1 MLKTYGIQF
10 PDDLKEELDKYVAVS
25 FDENAESSFPVQE
38 SILNE
43 DRCSPS
49 LLLSVKVNCKCLRRI
64 ISHIQDFLDPVMDD
78 KNVWISLHKSQ
89 FFRLYF
95 DLHFKESPDRQAL
108 GVIDHFHNAL
118 AKTKEVLVNLLKN
131 GDATWED
138 VTLCRKIQFE
148 TLKEKIDESDIQKVA
163 ICLIDGIETLV
174 DCRGLRGLTS
184 SLKFFSFILSLVEK
198 FYCLCKGL
206 DLSGCIEDEKF
217 EAVEKIYNE
226 MNSPDCFKTLTLEKL
241 TDYVDVMEKN
251 LMLPGTEL
259 YTDLFHEVL
268 ESTEFYHFVRTR
280 YYDCTEPVDPEE
292 KKQRATISFRQTI
305 EFVQHQLEN
314 ADYEEQVLLRILPA
328 FNYILPFMNKQQ
340 GVFCLIEQVKLL
352 SRETAFEELK
362 VVRENFQDVEKWLK
376 HVRIFIGNHS
386 VISLLSQSNWLAYLL
401 LS

>member
-1 MLKTYGIQF
+1 MLLEDVLKTYGIEF
-10 PDDLKEELDKYVAVS
+10 PDNLKEELDKYVAVS
-25 FDENAESSFPVQE
+25 FDESAVDNFPVQE
-38 SILNE
+38 CILNE
-43 DRCSPS
+43 DRSFPS
-49 LLLSVKVNCKCLRRI
+49 LFLSVKVNCKCLRRI
-64 ISHIQDFLDPVMDD
+64 ISHIEDFLDPVMDD

-95 DLHFKESPDRQAL
+95 DLHFKESTDHQAL
-108 GVIDHFHNAL
+108 GVVNHFHSAL
-118 AKTKEVLVNLLKN
+118 VKTKEVLVNLLKN
-131 GDATWED
+131 GNATWED

-148 TLKEKIDESDIQKVA
+148 TLKQKIDESDIQKVA
-163 ICLIDGIETLV
+163 FCIIDGMKTLA
-174 DCRGLRGLTS
+174 DCKGLSGLTS

-198 FYCLCKGL
+198 LYCLCKGL
-206 DLSGCIEDEKF
+206 DLSGCIKDKKF
-217 EAVEKIYNE
+217 EEVEKIYNE

-241 TDYVDVMEKN
+241 TDYVDVIEKN

-268 ESTEFYHFVRTR
+268 ESTEFYHFVRIR
-280 YYDCTEPVDPEE
+280 YYDCTEPLDSEE

-340 GVFCLIEQVKLL
+340 CLCCLIEQVKLL

-376 HVRIFIGNHS
+376 HVRTYILLVENYRMCPCLN
-386 VISLLSQSNWLAYLL
+386 SLC
-401 LS
+401 